1 MPTLNVC
8 VQIYMNRK
16 KNPQNLFKV
25 QIFIFFPEALS
36 IYDKIRNEN
45 TNNSAT

>member
-16 KNPQNLFKV
+16 DPQNLFKV

-45 TNNSAT
+45 TDNSAT